1 MPLTL
6 FEVYRIESTDYT
18 PKISVVMAV
27 YNKAPYLPESIESVL
42 SQSLDDFELICVD
55 AASTDDSF
63 QILNK
68 YAKENSRVKVYST
81 PYSRIPAVTKNYGIN
96 RTTSSYVF
104 LLDADD
110 YLHPDS
116 LRRMYVRAKE
126 TDADA
131 IVPDLQ
137 TVTEHGEKRPP
148 LMSGLKGNRDI
159 LLTNRQAV
167 TESLDW
173 SIHGFALWRGDL
185 IRKLRLAEFGTYSD
199 EYSTRV
205 LFFHCNKVG
214 FSDGLYFH
222 RISNKS
228 LTGKLSLQLCDRPE
242 AACRVASFLKE
253 HSFNQRHVDSQY
265 FSAFVDCC
273 FILTQKSRLAAQ
285 DAAEAEQRLQRVYE
299 QIEMRSVRRS
309 ACTLTP
315 GRAAP
320 WPPKGLF
327 KKYFF
332 ALLTLFGWGFLKRV
346 PLKYLFSG

>member
-1 MPLTL
+1 
-6 FEVYRIESTDYT
+6 
-18 PKISVVMAV
+18 MAV
-27 YNKAPYLPESIESVL
+27 YNKAPFLSESIGSVL
-42 SQSLDDFELICVD
+42 NQSLNDFELICVD
-55 AASTDDSF
+55 AASTDHSF
-63 QILNK
+63 QILSE
-68 YAKENSRVKVYST
+68 YAGKDSRIKSYST
-81 PYSRIPAVTKNYGIN
+81 PYSRIPAVTKNYGISKT
-96 RTTSSYVF
+96 RGSHVF
-104 LLDADD
+104 ILDADD
-110 YLHPDS
+110 YLHPDA
-116 LRRMYVRAKE
+116 LRRMYIQAKE
-126 TDADA
+126 TGADA
-131 IVPDLQ
+131 VIPDLQ
-137 TVTEHGEKRPP
+137 AVTEHGEYRAPFI
-148 LMSGLKGNRDI
+148 SGLKGNRNM
-159 LLTNRQAV
+159 LLSNRQAV

-185 IRKLRLAEFGTYSD
+185 IRRLRLAEFGAYSD

-222 RISNKS
+222 RVSNKS

-242 AACRVASFLKE
+242 AACRVASFLKK

-265 FSAFVDCC
+265 FSAFADCC

-309 ACTLTP
+309 ACILTP
-315 GRAAP
+315 GRAAL

-332 ALLTLFGWGFLKRV
+332 VLLTFPGWAFLKRV